1 MRPVSSLRGRPPH
14 SISTVCLLNMV
25 VSQCVGKDKAAPIA
39 GWRQGRPVQYLQGSA
54 GGLPSP
60 ANAQPVDEL
69 LIPVLIGRLDVI
81 EQPAALADHL
91 EQPSARMVVLAVRL
105 EMFGQIGDAL
115 GQDGDLDLW
124 RAGVAGLGRIF
135 LDEILFALSADR

>member
-1 MRPVSSLRGRPPH
+1 MATGLANSVF
-14 SISTVCLLNMV
+14 
-25 VSQCVGKDKAAPIA
+25 A
-39 GWRQGRPVQYLQGSA
+39 GFA

-81 EQPAALADHL
+81 EQPATLADHL
-91 EQPSARMVVLAVRL
+91 EQPSARMVILAVRL

-115 GQDGDLDLW
+115 GQDGDLEL
-124 RAGVAGLGRIF
+124 RRGGVAGLGRIF
-135 LDEILFALSADR
+135 LDESLLALSADRHRMILAVRGLSWPGRDV

>member
-1 MRPVSSLRGRPPH
+1 MATGLANSVF
-14 SISTVCLLNMV
+14 
-25 VSQCVGKDKAAPIA
+25 A
-39 GWRQGRPVQYLQGSA
+39 GFA

-81 EQPAALADHL
+81 EQPATLADHL

-135 LDEILFALSADR
+135 LDEILFALSDARYRSVLSFRGFCRAGPGCRPARSPQRRAKAAMAE